1 MKSETLKRL
10 EFLSNTPFSLVSQKH
25 TADIYFI
32 APTQSSHVH
41 LISCQS
47 TSDGAIPEWPHP
59 RSVDSAVIH
68 VR

>member
-25 TADIYFI
+25 TVGIYFI
-32 APTQSSHVH
+32 APTQSGHVH

-47 TSDGAIPEWPHP
+47 TSDGAIPELPHP
-59 RSVDSAVIH
+59 SSIDSSVIN